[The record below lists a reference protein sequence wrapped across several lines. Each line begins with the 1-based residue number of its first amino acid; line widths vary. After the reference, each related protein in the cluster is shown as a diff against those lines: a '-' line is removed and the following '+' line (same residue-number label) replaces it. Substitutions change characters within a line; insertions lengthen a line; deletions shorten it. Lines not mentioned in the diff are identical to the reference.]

1 MDGRHLR
8 HVGNALQEP
17 QNESEAEA
25 SMDFRAD
32 PGREA
37 RGMNRRVNLEADLHE
52 WGIHGKRKDI
62 C

>member
-1 MDGRHLR
+1 MS
-8 HVGNALQEP
+8 GNALQEP

-37 RGMNRRVNLEADLHE
+37 RGMNRRVNLEDDLHE